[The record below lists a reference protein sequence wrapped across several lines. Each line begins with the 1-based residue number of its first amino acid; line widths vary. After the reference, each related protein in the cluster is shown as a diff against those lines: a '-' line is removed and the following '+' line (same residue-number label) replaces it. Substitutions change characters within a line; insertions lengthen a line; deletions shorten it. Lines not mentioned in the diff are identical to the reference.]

1 METIN
6 YAKKALR
13 DSWSN
18 IKDECLAVLG
28 SELHYQAMIY
38 HSLRTVGNVPL
49 GQLGMNVKMWIDDPV
64 SELFQTLDQRKHQN
78 YQGGFEPIPD
88 IVIFNPSINSDW
100 RRRNRQETL
109 LNMLMAIEVKASE
122 RENNRLQPS
131 EIQLDIQKLAAHRE
145 EVIARG
151 SDVLPVMLI
160 IDSAPMEKERMTSN
174 ALSKSQELAD
184 SLGVVFMYTSSTIE
198 ICGI

>member
-1 METIN
+1 MQNIN
-6 YAKKALR
+6 DAKKALR

-64 SELFQTLDQRKHQN
+64 SELFQSLDQRKHQD

-88 IVIFNPSINSDW
+88 VVIFKPSINGDW
-100 RRRNRQETL
+100 RRRNNENTL
-109 LNMLMAIEVKASE
+109 LNMLIAIEVKASE
-122 RENNRLQPS
+122 RANGRLQPS
-131 EIQLDIQKLAAHRE
+131 EISLDIKKLGAHRE
-145 EVIARG
+145 EVVARG
-151 SDVLPVMLI
+151 ADLLPVMLI
-160 IDSAPMEKERMTSN
+160 IDSASDQKERMTES
-174 ALSKSQELAD
+174 ALIKSQDLAERLKVGFLYV
-184 SLGVVFMYTSSTIE
+184 SPTNE
-198 ICGI
+198 IYSI